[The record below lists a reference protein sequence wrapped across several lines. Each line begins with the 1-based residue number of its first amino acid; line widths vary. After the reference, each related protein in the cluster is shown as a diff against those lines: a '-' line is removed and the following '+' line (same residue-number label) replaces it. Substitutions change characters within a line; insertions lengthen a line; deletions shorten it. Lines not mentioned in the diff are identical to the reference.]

1 MRYIVAYTLKHNDIH
16 DTFKDHYM
24 VMDDEDMFNNDAL
37 SLAETYYDDIV
48 QEKDIEE
55 GWHVWTASISTII
68 KSTDF

>member
-1 MRYIVAYTLKHNDIH
+1 MKHIVAYTLKHNDIP

-24 VMDDEDMFNNDAL
+24 VLDDEDMFNNDAL
-37 SLAETYYDDIV
+37 SLAEIYYDDLV
-48 QEKDIEE
+48 NEKDIEE

>member
-1 MRYIVAYTLKHNDIH
+1 MRYIVAYTLKHNDTP
-16 DTFKDHYM
+16 DTFKEEYM
-24 VMDDEDMFNNDAL
+24 ILNDEDMFNNDAL
-37 SLAETYYDDIV
+37 PLAESYYDDIV